1 MRDLST
7 IAKEMLEGADD
18 TAKPLPYYSV
28 YQRYFSEISDDRL
41 KILEIG
47 TYEGVS
53 TKIFSRF
60 FKNSTIVAIDLLIRD
75 IDFSQFENIV
85 YLKADQTDEEALLTI
100 CNKYAPDGFDI
111 IIDDAS
117 HFGFHSLCSF
127 RILFPRLKNGGY
139 YVVEDWGTG
148 YWNDWPDGHESGPA
162 RLANYSK
169 FLKRGYPRRIITHDY
184 GMVGFIK
191 FLVDEVAGL
200 DNRPSMNS
208 QPTKTAQ
215 IEYMH
220 LHHFLAILKKKNLAK
235 Q

>member
-7 IAKEMLEGADD
+7 IAKEMLEGADS

-28 YQRYFSEISDDRL
+28 YQQYFSNISDDRL

-60 FKNSTIVAIDLLIRD
+60 FKNSTIVAIDLITRD
-75 IDFSQFENIV
+75 IDFSQFDNVV
-85 YLKADQTDEEALLTI
+85 YLKADQTDENALLSI
-100 CNKYAPDGFDI
+100 CDKYASDGFDI
-111 IIDDAS
+111 VIDDAS
-117 HFGFHSLCSF
+117 HFGFYSLCSF
-127 RILFPRLKNGGY
+127 RVLFPRLRNGGY

-148 YWNDWPDGHESGPA
+148 YWNDWPDGHQSSPVRFA
-162 RLANYSK
+162 KYSK
-169 FLKRGYPRRIITHDY
+169 VWKKGYPRRIITHDY

-208 QPTKTAQ
+208 KPTKTAE

-220 LHHFLAILKKKNLAK
+220 LYHFLAILKKKHRVK
-235 Q
+235 